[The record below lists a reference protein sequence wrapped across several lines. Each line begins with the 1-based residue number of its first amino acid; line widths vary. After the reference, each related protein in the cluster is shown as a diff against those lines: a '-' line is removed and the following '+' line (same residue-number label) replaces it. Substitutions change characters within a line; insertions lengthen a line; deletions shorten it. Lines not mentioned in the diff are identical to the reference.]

1 MFIWK
6 YVYLMERLKFAY
18 VSFLLE
24 KYQLEFTWRLIG
36 PEKRVEVLNGILYEP
51 QMVIFF
57 FLVQQTLCEVLIL
70 SKLSMA

>member
-36 PEKRVEVLNGILYEP
+36 PEKRVEFLNGILYEP